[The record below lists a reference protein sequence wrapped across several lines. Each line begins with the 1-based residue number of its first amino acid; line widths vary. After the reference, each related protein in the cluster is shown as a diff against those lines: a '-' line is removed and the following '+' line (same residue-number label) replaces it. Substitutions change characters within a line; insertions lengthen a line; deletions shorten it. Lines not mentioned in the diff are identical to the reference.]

1 MLTAQSAGG
10 LRRHERALLLATPL
24 FALLREGAGL
34 TGFPLGLMLGLATL
48 ACIADRIQPLGFC
61 RRRQSIPA

>member
-1 MLTAQSAGG
+1 GG

-34 TGFPLGLMLGLATL
+34 TGFPLGLALGLATL
-48 ACIADRIQPLGFC
+48 ACIAERIRPWGFPGG
-61 RRRQSIPA
+61 RRSAPA